1 MKKSLSIAANERL
14 LHKELG
20 GCFLKRG
27 MTFTIPNEYG
37 VFLGEVLKPIDITK
51 FSWRID
57 TEDSNILVDG
67 QKDEEL
73 FPEGKT
79 EMDGIEL
86 KHLIENKTYYMIF
99 ADLQAYPKGTLSHIK
114 TYEEFIESQC
124 ELVLLVTDCSYVT
137 IYCKNKGTLEWLY
150 KNAVECGFEDV
161 TYITDENDARTR
173 LSVW

>member
-1 MKKSLSIAANERL
+1 
-14 LHKELG
+14 
-20 GCFLKRG
+20 

-37 VFLGEVLKPIDITK
+37 AFLGEVLKPIDITK

-86 KHLIENKTYYMIF
+86 KHFIENKTYYMIF
-99 ADLQAYPKGTLSHIK
+99 ADL
-114 TYEEFIESQC
+114 
-124 ELVLLVTDCSYVT
+124 
-137 IYCKNKGTLEWLY
+137 
-150 KNAVECGFEDV
+150 
-161 TYITDENDARTR
+161 
-173 LSVW
+173 

>member
-1 MKKSLSIAANERL
+1 
-14 LHKELG
+14 
-20 GCFLKRG
+20 
-27 MTFTIPNEYG
+27 
-37 VFLGEVLKPIDITK
+37 
-51 FSWRID
+51 
-57 TEDSNILVDG
+57 
-67 QKDEEL
+67 
-73 FPEGKT
+73 
-79 EMDGIEL
+79 MDGIEL

-124 ELVLLVTDCSYVT
+124 ELVLLVADCSYVT

-173 LSVW
+173 LSVS